1 MIFEISGF
9 KCFDSVRLPLNKLT
23 VLCGKNSAGK
33 STIIQALLLYRSA
46 FGKMVDQSLSV
57 NNQDGLSLGNA
68 DSVLT
73 QNEHRTDDVIRI
85 GFKDEQTGVF
95 DLLELEAEVEG
106 GERTER
112 NLRIV
117 SVPSCNQ
124 LGSRDAFFFNYLSAE
139 RNGPRIS
146 QELFSEDP
154 ENGVIGARGE
164 FAAEVLAGRERQKIR
179 KELLLPPSVEPPP
192 ANVMLLQA
200 LQEWMTFI
208 VGPIEIRTDPNG
220 NCPPSL
226 SYKKPG
232 VIHDWVVSTNT
243 GFGISYT
250 LPIVIAGLL
259 APIGGYLIVDSPEAH
274 LHPAAQTALA
284 KFLAKVASSG
294 INVILETHS
303 DHIVDGIRL
312 ATVISSI
319 GLQAKDCSIL
329 NVYRDEDDLQRVETL
344 NIEENGKLSHW
355 PEDFFDQQTKNLRD
369 IADAVRKA
377 KATEVAPVRR

>member
-1 MIFEISGF
+1 MMIFEIKGF
-9 KCFDSVRLPLNKLT
+9 KCFDSVSLPLNKLT

-46 FGKMVDQSLSV
+46 AGILAGQSLAV
-57 NNQDGLSLGNA
+57 NNQDGLSLGKA

-73 QNEHRTDDVIRI
+73 QDENRTDDVIRI
-85 GFKDEQTGVF
+85 GFMDEETRSL

-106 GERTER
+106 SEGAER

-117 SVPSCNQ
+117 SVPSRNR
-124 LGSRDAFFFNYLSAE
+124 LASGAVFFFNYLSAE

-146 QELFSEDP
+146 QEVFSGDP

-164 FAAEVLAGRERQKIR
+164 FAAEVLAGRERQRIR
-179 KELLLPPSVEPPP
+179 KELQFPFSVEPPP
-192 ANVMLLQA
+192 ANVLLLQA
-200 LQEWMTFI
+200 LQQWMTFI
-208 VGPIEIRTDPNG
+208 VGPIEIRTTPNG

-226 SYKKPG
+226 SYKRPG

-284 KFLAKVASSG
+284 KFLARVASSG
-294 INVILETHS
+294 VNVILETHS
-303 DHIVDGIRL
+303 DHVVDGIRL
-312 ATVISSI
+312 ATVIPPI
-319 GLQAKDCSIL
+319 GLQAEDCAIL
-329 NVYRDEDDLQRVETL
+329 NVYRNEEDTQKVETL
-344 NIEENGKLSHW
+344 SVEANGKLSHW
-355 PEDFFDQQTKNLRD
+355 PDDFFDQQTKNLRD

-377 KATEVAPVRR
+377 KAK